1 MPNDPGLFAIV
12 PTTLPAPADAIV
24 VGNMSQV
31 MEYIPQTIARDNAMA
46 ELERAQLSADQ
57 IKTVQAKTRSIQLG
71 MLTDAMAHLSTRLD
85 AFVNRRQKQ
94 ARRDA
99 EEAERQE
106 AGRIQAEL
114 DQLPDPDNPDALSA
128 IENDTPST
136 HGHIPGGELHDIAV
150 KDEPAT
156 EDPEPS
162 LEVEDAG

>member
-1 MPNDPGLFAIV
+1 MTNDPGLFAIV
-12 PTTLPAPADAIV
+12 PTTLPAPTDAIV

-46 ELERAQLSADQ
+46 QLERARLTADQ
-57 IKTVQAKTRSIQLG
+57 IKSAQAKTRKIQLG
-71 MLTDAMAHLSTRLD
+71 MLTDALSHLSTRLD
-85 AFVNRRQKQ
+85 KFVERRDAQ

-114 DQLPDPDNPDALSA
+114 DQLPDPDDPDALSA

-136 HGHIPGGELHDIAV
+136 H
-150 KDEPAT
+150 
-156 EDPEPS
+156 
-162 LEVEDAG
+162 